1 MTTALATLKLD
12 KDIKDRL
19 KKLGEARDRTPHWLM
34 VDAVKSYV
42 EREEKREAF
51 RSEVLKDYEQYQR
64 DGLHVTDEEA
74 NAWLNQLANG
84 LDVEPP
90 ACHV

>member
-74 NAWLNQLANG
+74 NTWLNQLANG